1 MNDRHDRFLKVAREM
16 ALKSTEMKRQFGV
29 VIVDGNKVLATG
41 RNRKSHPKIP
51 TITSQNGERKYFGL
65 HAEIDA
71 LLKCDFSVRRASV
84 YIWGQN
90 VSTGSLCFSG
100 PCDLCQ
106 RLLKE
111 RGIKYAIYPTKIGY
125 ETLVIN
131 YYKKGD

>member
-1 MNDRHDRFLKVAREM
+1 MNKRRLRFLKVAREM

-29 VIVDGNKVLATG
+29 AIVDGNKVIATG

-51 TITSQNGERKYFGL
+51 TITSQNGERRYFGL

-71 LLKCDFSVRRASV
+71 LLKCDFSVRNMVV

-90 VSTGSLCFSG
+90 VSTGNLCYSG

-106 RLLKE
+106 SLLKE
-111 RGIKYAIYPTKIGY
+111 RGVKEAIFPMKHGGGFNV
-125 ETLVIN
+125 VIL
-131 YYKKGD
+131 

>member
-29 VIVDGNKVLATG
+29 VIVDGNKVIATG

-71 LLKCDFSVRRASV
+71 LLKCNFSVKRASV

-90 VSTGSLCFSG
+90 VSTGSLCYSG

-106 RLLKE
+106 RILKE
-111 RGIKYAIYPTKIGY
+111 RGIKQAIFPTRIGY
-125 ETLVIN
+125 ESISF
-131 YYKKGD
+131 

>member
-1 MNDRHDRFLKVAREM
+1 MNGRHNRFLKVAHEM
-16 ALKSTEMKRQFGV
+16 ALKSTLMKRQFGV
-29 VIVDGNKVLATG
+29 VLVDGNKIIATG

-65 HAEIDA
+65 HAECDA
-71 LLKCDFSVRRASV
+71 LLKCDFSVRGAKV

-90 VSTGSLCFSG
+90 VSTGNPCYSG

-111 RGIKYAIYPTKIGY
+111 RGVKQAIFPSKDGSGY
-125 ETLVIN
+125 DVITL
-131 YYKKGD
+131 

>member
-1 MNDRHDRFLKVAREM
+1 MNNRHLRFLKLAREM

-29 VIVDGNKVLATG
+29 AIVDGNKVITTG
-41 RNRKSHPKIP
+41 RNRRSHPKIP
-51 TITSQNGERKYFGL
+51 LITSQDGTRRYFGL

-71 LLKCDFSVRRASV
+71 LLKCDFSIRRSSV

-106 RLLKE
+106 IILKD
-111 RGIKYAIYPTKIGY
+111 RGIKQAIYPTKDGY
-125 ETLVIN
+125 EILSF
-131 YYKKGD
+131 